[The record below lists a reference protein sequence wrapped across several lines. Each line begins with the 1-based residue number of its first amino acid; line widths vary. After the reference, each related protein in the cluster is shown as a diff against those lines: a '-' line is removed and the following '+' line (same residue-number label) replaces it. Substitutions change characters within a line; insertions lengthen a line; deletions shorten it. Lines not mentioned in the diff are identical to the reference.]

1 VSEVEMMSST
11 QRKIGFHISQQIV
24 QPIDSFVNRKLN
36 KQVSLIGSG
45 QNMLQTLKADLVA
58 MSGERERYVKPVSA
72 FNITELFSAN
82 LSYFLLMRM
91 IHFCTDW

>member
-1 VSEVEMMSST
+1 MSST

-58 MSGERERYVKPVSA
+58 MSGV
-72 FNITELFSAN
+72 
-82 LSYFLLMRM
+82 
-91 IHFCTDW
+91 